1 MGKSTVNLR
10 TTRVMFK
17 TPVAA
22 YGQIPGAG
30 GGSKLGVPVLDGKAI
45 AVLGRVD
52 EDSVDGEAS

>member
-1 MGKSTVNLR
+1 
-10 TTRVMFK
+10 MFK